1 MSDIAFL
8 HEFIIL
14 FGAALFVLTICNRLH
29 IPHTIGFLIT
39 GMLIGPTGLKLI
51 SNDQAVKVFA
61 EYGVVFLLFTIG
73 LELSFKRLKK
83 MGKGMMLG
91 GSIQVLTTILAVM
104 FVSYWFGKSVN
115 LGLFYGFIIVMNST
129 TIVLKLYQDRKEL
142 ETPQGQVITSLQL
155 FGDLMVVPSILVLP
169 ILGGMSG
176 VTTIQLLIRFGGG
189 LALIGLIFFIGRY
202 LLPHFLHFIVF
213 TRVRELLV
221 LGSLFACLGGAAIT
235 GTLGFSLAL
244 GAFLAGILI
253 AETDYQ
259 FQVQTEIASLRDVFN
274 SIFFIS
280 IGMLINLNFA
290 LHNLHYILLVGIGVV
305 IFKFITNYIAVATL
319 KVPARICFIASASLS
334 QIGEFSF
341 VLISVGY
348 GYNLLD
354 YNFYQFSVAIIVFTM
369 ILTPYIINLAPQL
382 FKSKKTTLGNKG
394 KSGGQLQ
401 NHVVIAGY
409 GLTGQH
415 ISRVLST
422 ANIAHIIM
430 ELNGRTVNEN
440 KKQGVPIIFG
450 DAVQKDIL
458 EKCQIKSASIFIPVI
473 SDAFALRKSI
483 KLARQLQPDI
493 YIIARSQRLDEIEEL
508 INCGADQVIAQEFE
522 SSIEIVTHLMT
533 RLNFPGNVIQIQS
546 KLLREDGY
554 SMMRNVQPTD
564 QVSEKI
570 LRVLSAGTT
579 ASFLLFEEHHAAG
592 KNIRQL
598 DLRNKAGATIIAVVR
613 GDKAFTN
620 PTPELELQVNDV
632 IVMMG
637 SHAQID
643 AAFHF
648 LETGRVI

>member
-1 MSDIAFL
+1 MANIAFL
-8 HEFIIL
+8 QEFIIL

-51 SNDQAVKVFA
+51 DNDQAVKIFA

-73 LELSFKRLKK
+73 LELSLKRLRK
-83 MGKGMMLG
+83 MGKGMLLG
-91 GSIQVLTTILAVM
+91 GSIQVLSTIAAVIM
-104 FVSYWFGKSVN
+104 ISYWFGKTVN
-115 LGLFYGFIIVMNST
+115 LGLYFGFIIVMNST

-142 ETPQGQVITSLQL
+142 ETPQGQIITSLQL

-169 ILGGMSG
+169 ILSGMSG

-189 LALIGLIFFIGRY
+189 LALIGLIFFMGRF

-221 LGSLFACLGGAAIT
+221 LGSLFACLSGAAIT
-235 GTLGFSLAL
+235 GSLGFSLAL

-259 FQVQTEIASLRDVFN
+259 YQVQTEISSIRDIFN

-290 LHNLHYILLVGIGVV
+290 AHNLHYILLASLAVV
-305 IFKFITNYIAVATL
+305 LVKFITNYIAIASL
-319 KVPARICFIASASLS
+319 QVPARINIIASASLS

-341 VLISVGY
+341 VLISVGF
-348 GYNLLD
+348 GYKLLD
-354 YNFYQFSVAIIVFTM
+354 YNLYQYSVSIIVMTM
-369 ILTPYIINLAPQL
+369 ILTPYMINWAPLL
-382 FKSKKTTLGNKG
+382 FKNKNTLKNVDRDKPGV
-394 KSGGQLQ
+394 QLH
-401 NHVVIAGY
+401 NHVVIAGF

-415 ISRVLST
+415 ISRVLTS
-422 ANIAHIIM
+422 ANIDHIIM
-430 ELNGRTVNEN
+430 ELNGRTVNEY
-440 KKQGVPIIFG
+440 KKQGVSIIFG
-450 DAVQKDIL
+450 DAVQKEIL
-458 EKCQIKSASIFIPVI
+458 EKCQIKTASIFIPVI

-483 KLARQLQPDI
+483 KLARQMQPDI

-508 INCGADQVIAQEFE
+508 KQCGADQVIAQEFE
-522 SSIEIVTHLMT
+522 SSIEIVIHLMT
-533 RLNFPGNVIQIQS
+533 KLNFPGNVIQIQS

-554 SMMRNVQPTD
+554 SMMRNVQTTD

-648 LETGRVI
+648 LETGK